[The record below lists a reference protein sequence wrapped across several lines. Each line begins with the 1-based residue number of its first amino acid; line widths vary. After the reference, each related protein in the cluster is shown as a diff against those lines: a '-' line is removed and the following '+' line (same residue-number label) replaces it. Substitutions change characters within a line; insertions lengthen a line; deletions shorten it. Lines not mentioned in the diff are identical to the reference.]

1 MNSNPLDFPNWME
14 DSQSSRSNSSNGA
27 TPSSSDASASQP
39 APAAPFSSAR
49 STTPPASFTGTGSL
63 SGSSQ
68 GSSSNASVP
77 SASSSSPSAPSNG
90 SPSTDA
96 LRGLSRIEKERMQ
109 IMSQLDGWGRAW
121 AEVEKRN
128 AQCVDELTRHVEGLA
143 QEHAQC
149 EGRRKELEQRATEH
163 AQRSTREIELLR
175 SKIGEIEPF
184 VQQSKELGAK
194 CASLD
199 QELAGAKS
207 ALDQSRKECGVQEER
222 ARTLS
227 SEMDK
232 LKDHLTRSQEATKEA
247 TARELDWQR
256 RYHEDT
262 GKLMQQLTTKSQEC
276 ERWIGENQ
284 KQKGEI
290 DKQTRDLRA
299 KDEIVQTMSLRCSDL
314 EQRSTTLQST
324 IQEKETRLQ
333 ELTKELAALQKELA
347 DHKAAE
353 EEQSSMLQAAQG
365 VLAELQPKLMQLEK
379 KLAKH

>member
-1 MNSNPLDFPNWME
+1 
-14 DSQSSRSNSSNGA
+14 
-27 TPSSSDASASQP
+27 
-39 APAAPFSSAR
+39 
-49 STTPPASFTGTGSL
+49 
-63 SGSSQ
+63 
-68 GSSSNASVP
+68 
-77 SASSSSPSAPSNG
+77 
-90 SPSTDA
+90 
-96 LRGLSRIEKERMQ
+96 
-109 IMSQLDGWGRAW
+109 
-121 AEVEKRN
+121 
-128 AQCVDELTRHVEGLA
+128 
-143 QEHAQC
+143 
-149 EGRRKELEQRATEH
+149 
-163 AQRSTREIELLR
+163 
-175 SKIGEIEPF
+175 
-184 VQQSKELGAK
+184 
-194 CASLD
+194 
-199 QELAGAKS
+199 
-207 ALDQSRKECGVQEER
+207 
-222 ARTLS
+222 
-227 SEMDK
+227 MDT

>member
-1 MNSNPLDFPNWME
+1 
-14 DSQSSRSNSSNGA
+14 
-27 TPSSSDASASQP
+27 
-39 APAAPFSSAR
+39 
-49 STTPPASFTGTGSL
+49 
-63 SGSSQ
+63 
-68 GSSSNASVP
+68 
-77 SASSSSPSAPSNG
+77 
-90 SPSTDA
+90 
-96 LRGLSRIEKERMQ
+96 MQ
-109 IMSQLDGWGRAW
+109 IMSQLDSWGSAW

-262 GKLMQQLTTKSQEC
+262 GKLMQQLTAKSQEC

-324 IQEKETRLQ
+324 IQEKESRLQ
-333 ELTKELAALQKELA
+333 ELSKELAALQKELA
-347 DHKAAE
+347 EHKAAE